1 MTRSEKQAEIQA
13 KYEQFRGK
21 GFLSAPTG
29 FGKTRVGVNAV
40 KRLLA
45 KNPNRIVHVVAPRTK
60 LVDQWKKEFGNMLNL
75 YNISVFTINKYTM
88 MDNTERV
95 CDMVIGD
102 EGHWV
107 TSDTAPVFSK
117 VITDSSFRF
126 CLFLSASFSPE
137 QKRFMR
143 DREIPEIDHIPLAH
157 ARKMGWVASY
167 KEFNIGIDLPEED
180 KRAYDLISS
189 EISKGMAVFDY
200 NLELVRKCMGSI
212 KPLRNRITGQFFDPI
227 CVQVARDNG
236 WNGNSAAQVYGRMDR
251 MNLEQA
257 WGNPDHNY
265 APKKITTRAF
275 FLSNLIRERRA
286 FINNYEPK
294 LDVAK
299 EIFEKFPESKIITF
313 GESIALADKLA
324 EMIGDEAV
332 VYHSKVKSIEV
343 EERKQEIRKT
353 YSGAK
358 KLAQKMN
365 TKLITRSD
373 LGYIVE
379 YKVKR
384 KIGASKAKEYVL
396 KRIQDNRFKARL
408 LSTAKALDEG
418 LDIPDLDVAIIHSRT
433 QNSRVNIQRSGR
445 VARLFTYK
453 DGTDKVPYVFNIY
466 IRGTK
471 DEDWLK
477 SSQKESVGVTEI
489 DTIDEVFE
497 ENFHMMN

>member
-1 MTRSEKQAEIQA
+1 
-13 KYEQFRGK
+13 
-21 GFLSAPTG
+21 
-29 FGKTRVGVNAV
+29 
-40 KRLLA
+40 
-45 KNPNRIVHVVAPRTK
+45 
-60 LVDQWKKEFGNMLNL
+60 
-75 YNISVFTINKYTM
+75 
-88 MDNTERV
+88 
-95 CDMVIGD
+95 
-102 EGHWV
+102 
-107 TSDTAPVFSK
+107 
-117 VITDSSFRF
+117 
-126 CLFLSASFSPE
+126 
-137 QKRFMR
+137 
-143 DREIPEIDHIPLAH
+143 
-157 ARKMGWVASY
+157 
-167 KEFNIGIDLPEED
+167 
-180 KRAYDLISS
+180 
-189 EISKGMAVFDY
+189 
-200 NLELVRKCMGSI
+200 
-212 KPLRNRITGQFFDPI
+212 
-227 CVQVARDNG
+227 
-236 WNGNSAAQVYGRMDR
+236 
-251 MNLEQA
+251 
-257 WGNPDHNY
+257 
-265 APKKITTRAF
+265 
-275 FLSNLIRERRA
+275 
-286 FINNYEPK
+286 
-294 LDVAK
+294 
-299 EIFEKFPESKIITF
+299 
-313 GESIALADKLA
+313 LADKLA